1 VEDERQEQVS
11 KEPGIPAPPP
21 TLGGHGQLLADA
33 GNSIPDTASTPSNA
47 PRDMPPAEPPPAPST
62 GTPDQPRVPS
72 SSDWSAT
79 TPPTGSPSSP
89 TSPTATGWPPP
100 PTQAP
105 EEPPTPPS
113 GWRPAPTYPAAAPGW
128 PTPTATPPA
137 APPSI
142 GPPTSAWPSSVP
154 PPDIPAGR
162 TSPRWLVV
170 ALVAALIGGAAGAG
184 IAEAVGTGGSTGT
197 PAIRVGS
204 ASPGPALAGNAS
216 IPTIVKQL
224 LPEVVSID
232 AKGPASSGAEG
243 LFGSSGGGT
252 QEDQGTGMIIAT
264 DGEVITNNHVIAGAT
279 AITVTLYGQTKALPA
294 TLVGADPSS
303 DVALVKIDSP
313 PSNLQAITFGN
324 SRQLQVGDA
333 VIAVGNALG
342 LSAGTPTVTS
352 GIVSATGRTVQ
363 AGDSSVGTT
372 ETLTNIIQT
381 DAAINSGNSGG
392 ALVDSDG
399 QVIGMNTAVASS
411 SQGNAP
417 AQNIGFAIPAATI
430 QGLLAQLRQGGTTHA
445 SKAYIG
451 VVVEDETSQTQQ
463 AYGFVPS
470 SGAVVVSV
478 EAGSPAAGAGIKQG
492 DVIVTFNG
500 KAVTTAQNLTTD
512 VQASSVGSKA
522 TVTLWRGKTKKTI
535 SFALAQAP
543 VG

>member
-1 VEDERQEQVS
+1 
-11 KEPGIPAPPP
+11 
-21 TLGGHGQLLADA
+21 
-33 GNSIPDTASTPSNA
+33 
-47 PRDMPPAEPPPAPST
+47 
-62 GTPDQPRVPS
+62 
-72 SSDWSAT
+72 
-79 TPPTGSPSSP
+79 
-89 TSPTATGWPPP
+89 
-100 PTQAP
+100 
-105 EEPPTPPS
+105 
-113 GWRPAPTYPAAAPGW
+113 
-128 PTPTATPPA
+128 
-137 APPSI
+137 
-142 GPPTSAWPSSVP
+142 
-154 PPDIPAGR
+154 
-162 TSPRWLVV
+162 V
-170 ALVAALIGGAAGAG
+170 AVVAALIGGAAGAG
-184 IAEAVGTGGSTGT
+184 IAEAVGTGGNTTGS

-204 ASPGPALAGNAS
+204 ASPGPALAGGAS
-216 IPTIVKQL
+216 IPAIVKQI

-232 AKGPASSGAEG
+232 AKGPAASSNAQG
-243 LFGSSGGGT
+243 LFGSTGGT
-252 QEDQGTGMIIAT
+252 QEDQGTGMIIST
-264 DGEVITNNHVIAGAT
+264 DGEVITNNHVIKGAT
-279 AITVTLYGQTKALPA
+279 SITVTLYGQTKSLPA
-294 TLVGADPSS
+294 TLVGADQSS

-363 AGDSSVGTT
+363 AADSTGGTT

-430 QGLLAQLRQGGTTHA
+430 QGLLVQLRQGGTTLA

-451 VVVEDETSQTQQ
+451 VEVEDETTQIQQ

-478 EAGSPAAGAGIKQG
+478 VSGSPADNAGVKEG
-492 DVIVTFNG
+492 DVIVAYNG
-500 KAVTTAQNLTTD
+500 KAVTSSQNLTTD
-512 VQASSVGSKA
+512 VQASSVGNTVSITLWQGQSKKTVA
-522 TVTLWRGKTKKTI
+522 VTLG
-535 SFALAQAP
+535 QAP
-543 VG
+543 AG